1 MPKRTNISSILIIG
15 ALLVSGCTAHPSA
28 DQTKLDEMA
37 SACNL
42 PKGSAIHQPDDRV
55 ELKIPRDAK
64 FDDVA
69 CLLEKLKS
77 AGVKNLGFVGNEQQG
92 IREQK

>member
-1 MPKRTNISSILIIG
+1 MPKPTNIATIIC
-15 ALLVSGCTAHPSA
+15 ALLVSGCTAHLSA
-28 DQTKLDEMA
+28 DQTKLDGMA
-37 SACNL
+37 SSCNL
-42 PKGSAIHQPDDRV
+42 PKGSMIQHPDDRV

-64 FDDVA
+64 FDDVG
-69 CLLEKLKS
+69 CLFEKLKS